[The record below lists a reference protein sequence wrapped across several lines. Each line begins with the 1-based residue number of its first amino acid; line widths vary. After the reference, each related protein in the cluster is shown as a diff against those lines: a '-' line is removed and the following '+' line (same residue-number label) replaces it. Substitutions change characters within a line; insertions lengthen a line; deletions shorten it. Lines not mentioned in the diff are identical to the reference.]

1 MSIDD
6 KALALLQSGAV
17 LTPAVGEELWRCLA
31 VHSLV
36 ARLRKRGYIIPCK
49 MRRNAETGR
58 VWGEYS
64 MVEPIPF
71 AGLVPL
77 TV

>member
-6 KALALLQSGAV
+6 KALALLLTGAV
-17 LTPAVGEELWRCLA
+17 LTPAVGEEMWRCLA

-49 MRRNAETGR
+49 MRRDADTRR
-58 VWGEYS
+58 VWGEYRL
-64 MVEPIPF
+64 VEPIPF
-71 AGLVPL
+71 AGMVTL
-77 TV
+77 TA